1 MSTLCV
7 FIVTAAL
14 AHLSS
19 QVQASNCTDLSSAS
33 YCARNIEYCDDPNGL
48 QGMRYYCNKSCGFCG
63 GFPRVKQDTSC
74 VDISGTDYCESSKE
88 DCLNPVFK
96 YNMKNY
102 CNKTCGYCM
111 DASTS
116 PPSAGSTSTP
126 SGPEMP
132 PGSLPDGTS
141 TPSSGPQPPMPP
153 GA

>member
-1 MSTLCV
+1 MTTLFA
-7 FIVTAAL
+7 FIVAAAL

-19 QVQASNCTDLSSAS
+19 QVQDSNCTDLSSAS
-33 YCARNIEYCDDPNGL
+33 YCARNIEYCNDPNGL

-96 YNMKNY
+96 YNMKIY
-102 CNKTCGYCM
+102 CNKTSGYCT
-111 DASTS
+111 DESGPPPASTT
-116 PPSAGSTSTP
+116 SAP

-141 TPSSGPQPPMPP
+141 AAPSSGPQPPMPP